1 MVTIKEVKTKSDIK
15 KFVRFPNELYKGN
28 PYYVPPFE
36 ADEINRFNPKKNESF
51 EDIEAK
57 CFLAYRDEKIVG
69 RIAAIIQKL
78 FNEKSNSKRVRFSR
92 FDAID
97 DKEVSTALF
106 NAVENFAKEKGMNI
120 IHGPLGYN
128 DLDREGLLIDG
139 FDQLSTFEEQ
149 YNHNYY
155 QSLIENSGFKK
166 DTDWFEYRLFCPKE
180 KDERIQKLSD
190 AVLKRYKLRAY
201 TPKGLNEVVKK
212 WRDQFFAVLD
222 AAYGPLYGTVPFT
235 DKVKEAIIAQ
245 FKMVIKG
252 KFMTL
257 IFDENDR
264 LVALGLVLP
273 SLSESINKTKGRLF
287 PLGWIKVLHQI
298 NHPKHIDLALIAI
311 LPEYQNKGLNAV
323 VLNHLIDGMIKFGI
337 QYAETNLML
346 EDNTRIHHTW
356 DMFDYI
362 LHKKRRAFVKYLDE
376 PKQEEKPSQKK
387 AVKKTSAK
395 KETTKAKK

>member
-36 ADEINRFNPKKNESF
+36 ADEINRFNPKRNESF

-92 FDAID
+92 FDAIN

-128 DLDREGLLIDG
+128 DLDREGLLIEG

-149 YNHNYY
+149 YNHSYY
-155 QSLIENSGFKK
+155 QSLVENSGFQK
-166 DTDWFEYRLFCPKE
+166 DTDWYEFRLFAPKE
-180 KDERIQKLSD
+180 KDPRIQKLSD
-190 AVLKRYKLRAY
+190 AVLKRYKLKVY
-201 TPKGLNEVVKK
+201 TPKNLKEVVDNYK
-212 WRDQFFAVLD
+212 DQFFAVVD

-235 DKVKEAIIAQ
+235 DKVKNAIIDQ
-245 FKMVIKG
+245 FKLILKG
-252 KFMTL
+252 RFMKL

-264 LVALGLVLP
+264 LVALGVVLP
-273 SLSESINKTKGRLF
+273 SLSEAINKTKGRLF
-287 PLGWIKVLHQI
+287 PFGWVRVLHQI
-298 NHPKHIDLALIAI
+298 NHPNHIDLALIAI

-323 VLNHLIDGMIKFGI
+323 VLNHLIDGMVDFGI

-362 LHKKRRAFVKYLDE
+362 MHKKRRAFVKYLDE
-376 PKQEEKPSQKK
+376 PKKEESKQKK
-387 AVKKTSAK
+387 TTNKASTKKT
-395 KETTKAKK
+395 TTKAKK